1 MNTYAVETWKGLSE
15 QLVSHPRKQSTLLIA
30 VDGPGGSGK
39 STLARS
45 IAEHTAHSTILH
57 MDDFFFPNQ
66 LRASAKGDTTELGG
80 DLDWRRMRNQVLTPL
95 SRDKPGKYQRYDW
108 GTDKLAEWHDLPVG
122 GIVIVEGVYS
132 LRLELRDFYDFRIWV
147 NCPKEVYLARGL
159 ARAAIERPER
169 SIEESRAIWENVW
182 IPAEER
188 YAREHQPERVAD
200 LVIDTSGRIPV
211 DPAVQFVRVTSP

>member
-1 MNTYAVETWKGLSE
+1 MYTYAVETWKELSQ
-15 QLVSHPRKQSTLLIA
+15 QLADCPRKQSTLLIA

-45 IAEHTAHSTILH
+45 IAEQTAHSTILQ

-108 GTDKLAEWHDLPVG
+108 GMDKLAESRDLPVG
-122 GIVIVEGVYS
+122 GMVIVEGVYS
-132 LRLELRDFYDFRIWV
+132 LRHELRDFYDFRIWV

-159 ARAAIERPER
+159 ERDS